1 MKAVVL
7 NRLGDFD
14 SLVDAEVR
22 DLKVSADGILVKTRA
37 IAVDPID
44 IKIGN
49 GSRGGRDGMILGS
62 SVAGDVIAVGRNVRG
77 FKVGDRLAAN
87 VRGGETY
94 AEEVLV
100 PERLAAHIPDNV
112 TYAAAVSIVARS
124 HRDPRFVTSLTKR
137 VVRPCRLCWMA

>member
-22 DLKVSADGILVKTRA
+22 DLKVAADEILVKTRSV
-37 IAVDPID
+37 AVDPID

-62 SVAGDVIAVGRNVRG
+62 PVAGVLL
-77 FKVGDRLAAN
+77 RLVVMFMAS
-87 VRGGETY
+87 
-94 AEEVLV
+94 
-100 PERLAAHIPDNV
+100 RLEIG
-112 TYAAAVSIVARS
+112 
-124 HRDPRFVTSLTKR
+124 
-137 VVRPCRLCWMA
+137 

>member
-1 MKAVVL
+1 MKAVIL

-22 DLKVSADGILVKTRA
+22 DLKVAADEILVKARSV
-37 IAVDPID
+37 AVDPID

-62 SVAGDVIAVGRNVRG
+62 SVAGDAIAIGRNVRG

-94 AEEVLV
+94 AEEV
-100 PERLAAHIPDNV
+100 
-112 TYAAAVSIVARS
+112 
-124 HRDPRFVTSLTKR
+124 
-137 VVRPCRLCWMA
+137 

>member
-22 DLKVSADGILVKTRA
+22 DLKVSADEILVKTRA
-37 IAVDPID
+37 VAVDPID
-44 IKIGN
+44 IKIGS

-62 SVAGDVIAVGRNVRG
+62 SVAGDVVAVGRNVRG

-94 AEEVLV
+94 AEE
-100 PERLAAHIPDNV
+100 
-112 TYAAAVSIVARS
+112 
-124 HRDPRFVTSLTKR
+124 
-137 VVRPCRLCWMA
+137 